1 MPQVP
6 YSPIPDVAPQDN
18 PIPRD
23 RLDTPGAAFGT
34 SIAAATEHLG
44 QVTDNAGNELFQRA
58 MSMQD
63 LYNHSQS
70 IEADTDF
77 MQKSGDI
84 HAKLSAMQ
92 GKDAVDYYQ
101 NGYQQDLQD
110 ARQGIREGLPNDM
123 ARKMFDQSSLSTLGR
138 TIFNGAGHAAQENK
152 NYAIGAA
159 SARVKESNNAAL
171 LNPTDEAGF
180 QQHIND
186 AVSNTTAQ
194 YQLKGADQDT
204 IDAATH
210 KAVSDLYVNRIT
222 GLAKS
227 QPFAANKILSD
238 AAANGKIEGEDLGRI
253 TNVVQSATH
262 SVGARNISSEVRS
275 GSDLSPG
282 SGVVPIGSAKAAV
295 GGYESGNNYQ
305 SLGVQVEGR
314 GQALGKY
321 QVMPENLAPWLK
333 DAGLPS
339 MTPQEFLNSPTAQD
353 KVFETKFGQFM
364 TQTGNF
370 NDAASMWFSGKPVAE
385 AGNVKDAN
393 GTSVPSYLMNTNR
406 ILAQG
411 APLSDQVAKARA
423 QAGKL
428 APDDP
433 LMADF
438 SQDRITA
445 DYHQNLQVR
454 RDDEFNNRQSVESAL
469 VSGDQQGK
477 LPTTVD
483 ELKATSPQVEAA
495 WNNMQPSD
503 QRKYMGIM
511 AHLDKNDTAM
521 TEPRL
526 KEYQRLK
533 GEAQS
538 DPASFLNEDVISA
551 DLPMSAKKELI
562 NDQVKKKANAEA
574 DPRVTQALQVLRP
587 TLDSA
592 GISRSADQQGYDQYV
607 GALQGAL
614 EDFSSSNK
622 RPANAKE
629 VGEIGQRLLQSVAG
643 TGWLRNDKVYNVAV
657 PDAERNKILGD
668 PFWTERGITPTD
680 DQVQR
685 IYARQT
691 YQKMYGGTTKA
702 NAAPQP
708 PQSK

>member
-6 YSPIPDVAPQDN
+6 YNPIPDVAPQDQ
-18 PIPRD
+18 PIPQR
-23 RLDTPGAAFGT
+23 RLDTPGTAFGT
-34 SIAAATEHLG
+34 TIGAATQHLG
-44 QVTDNAGNELFQRA
+44 DTVEGAGNELFQRA

-63 LYNHSQS
+63 LYNHSVV
-70 IEADTDF
+70 TDAVTDG
-77 MQKSGDI
+77 MKQVGDV
-84 HAKLSAMQ
+84 HAKLTAMQ
-92 GKDAVDYYQ
+92 GKDAVNYYTD
-101 NGYQQDLQD
+101 GYQDDLNNV
-110 ARQGIREGLPNDM
+110 RTSIRDNLPNGM
-123 ARKMFDQSSLSTLGR
+123 TQKMFDQEMQGVIGR
-138 TIFNGAGHAAQENK
+138 TIFNGAGHAATENK
-152 NYAIGAA
+152 QYAIGAA
-159 SARVKESNNAAL
+159 SGRVKESQNAAL

-180 QQHIND
+180 QQHLQDTID
-186 AVSNTTAQ
+186 NTKAQ
-194 YQLKGADQDT
+194 WQLKGADDDT
-204 IDAATH
+204 INAAVQ
-210 KAVSDLYVNRIT
+210 KEVSNTYVNRIQ
-222 GLAKS
+222 GLAKT
-227 QPFAANKILSD
+227 QPFQADKILAQ
-238 AAANGKIEGEDLGRI
+238 AAADGKIDGSDLGRI

-282 SGVVPIGSAKAAV
+282 AGAVSIGSAKEAI
-295 GGYESGNNYQ
+295 GRFESGNNYQ
-305 SLGVQVEGR
+305 SLGVQIPGR

-321 QVMPENLAPWLK
+321 QVMPENLGPWLK

-339 MTPQEFLNSPTAQD
+339 MTPQEFLNSPSAQD

-385 AGNVKDAN
+385 AGNAKDAN
-393 GTSVPSYLMNTNR
+393 GTSVPSYLLNTNR
-406 ILAQG
+406 ILAQN
-411 APLSDQVAKARA
+411 APLTDQVAKARL

-438 SQDRITA
+438 AQDRVTA
-445 DYHQNLQVR
+445 DYHQNLQIK
-454 RDDEFNNRQSVESAL
+454 RDDEFNTRQTVESAL
-469 VSGDQQGK
+469 VGGDSTGK

-483 ELKATSPQVEAA
+483 ELKAISPQTEAA
-495 WNNMQPSD
+495 WNQMQPSD
-503 QRKYMGIM
+503 QRKYMNIM
-511 AHLDKNDTAM
+511 AKLDNNDSVM

-538 DPASFLNEDVISA
+538 DPSSFLDEDIISA
-551 DLPMSAKKELI
+551 NLPMSAKKELI

-587 TLDSA
+587 TLDAA
-592 GISRSADQQGYDQYV
+592 GISRTSDQQGYDQYV

-614 EDFSSSNK
+614 EDFSGANK

-629 VGEIGQRLLQSVAG
+629 VGEIGQRLLQNVAG
-643 TGWLRNDKVYNVAV
+643 TGWLRNDQVYNVQV
-657 PDAERNKILGD
+657 PDAERTKILQD

-691 YQKMYGGTTKA
+691 YQKLYGGKTKA
-702 NAAPQP
+702 DTASV